1 LASANATGDV
11 KVGDEHFGSL
21 TASIGQSARF
31 SASQT
36 AFANSAGTATIGN
49 VSVGAQHWTV
59 QLDSKVDSKVVI
71 DARTPILTPNTA
83 TIGEVTIGD
92 STASAGVN
100 ATFTLQHDVHAF
112 GTAGSLVGNVSIGNA
127 SVVADDGAFVVL
139 QNSIQSSGT
148 LSDVTIGGQSVTLG
162 VSATAHITTDVTASA
177 GIGVVSI
184 GSVSIDA
191 GKPGDRLAGDIFINA
206 TSTSSDIASVSV
218 GDVSLKGGA
227 EGGTVSNTF
236 DIHVAGAGT
245 VGDVAVGAVTLQG
258 IGDNAQVR
266 LNITDTGAAG
276 GSGTGSATL
285 GNLTVGNVRLTAQG
299 ASAHAQLHVTMS
311 NAAKGGTVTLGDI
324 GVTLG
329 AAQAT
334 GQAVTVTADN
344 TLGAVKIGNVSINAA
359 SRGTSD
365 TVMTYDFH
373 LNVSAATTATIGN
386 ITVSGGDKDSSGL
399 SDFAGSVMGGVAA
412 VKTITIG
419 GVDYSGFKAGATI
432 DVSNFAGAASVVG
445 SAFDDVITDNKGTN
459 TLTGG
464 AGADTFTFVTTNTG
478 KTGATGDVITDFS
491 EAGGDRIASG
501 AGAVTAA
508 EYGENTF
515 TDFASFLSGAD
526 AADKNVFVG
535 QVGTNLWV
543 AVDSNQDNTVDYTI
557 KLLGVS
563 LAGID
568 LAAFV

>member
-1 LASANATGDV
+1 L
-11 KVGDEHFGSL
+11 
-21 TASIGQSARF
+21 
-31 SASQT
+31 
-36 AFANSAGTATIGN
+36 
-49 VSVGAQHWTV
+49 
-59 QLDSKVDSKVVI
+59 
-71 DARTPILTPNTA
+71 
-83 TIGEVTIGD
+83 
-92 STASAGVN
+92 
-100 ATFTLQHDVHAF
+100 
-112 GTAGSLVGNVSIGNA
+112 
-127 SVVADDGAFVVL
+127 
-139 QNSIQSSGT
+139 
-148 LSDVTIGGQSVTLG
+148 
-162 VSATAHITTDVTASA
+162 
-177 GIGVVSI
+177 
-184 GSVSIDA
+184 
-191 GKPGDRLAGDIFINA
+191 
-206 TSTSSDIASVSV
+206 
-218 GDVSLKGGA
+218 
-227 EGGTVSNTF
+227 
-236 DIHVAGAGT
+236 
-245 VGDVAVGAVTLQG
+245 
-258 IGDNAQVR
+258 
-266 LNITDTGAAG
+266 
-276 GSGTGSATL
+276 
-285 GNLTVGNVRLTAQG
+285 
-299 ASAHAQLHVTMS
+299 
-311 NAAKGGTVTLGDI
+311 
-324 GVTLG
+324 
-329 AAQAT
+329 
-334 GQAVTVTADN
+334 
-344 TLGAVKIGNVSINAA
+344 
-359 SRGTSD
+359 
-365 TVMTYDFH
+365 
-373 LNVSAATTATIGN
+373 
-386 ITVSGGDKDSSGL
+386 
-399 SDFAGSVMGGVAA
+399 AA